1 LENEMS
7 GVLVVTGAGRGIGAA
22 CARLGARDGFH
33 VCVNYARSREPAEQ
47 VVAEIRAAGG
57 EAIAVQADVSRRDE
71 AARLF
76 ETVDRELGAIS
87 ALINNAGVTGPLVAV
102 EDLDAAALDHVFGTN
117 VYGMFWCCAEAVRR
131 MSRKHGGAGGAIVNI
146 GSIASRYGGMAGMVA
161 YAASKGAVD
170 SFTLGLAKEAG
181 PQGIRVNC
189 VRPGTTRTDI
199 LAPLGGQAME
209 ERVAA
214 ATPLGRLGLPEEI
227 AEAAVWL
234 VSDKASFAHGAF
246 FDISGGR

>member
-1 LENEMS
+1 MR

-22 CARLGARDGFH
+22 CARLGAREGFR
-33 VCVNYARSREPAEQ
+33 VCVNYARSREAAEQ
-47 VVAEIRAAGG
+47 VVADIRAAGG
-57 EAIAVQADVSRRDE
+57 EAIAVHGDVSRRED

-76 ETVDRELGAIS
+76 ATVDREFGTVT

-102 EDLDAAALDHVFGTN
+102 EDIDAAGLDHVFGTN
-117 VYGMFWCCAEAVRR
+117 VYSMFWCCAEAVRR
-131 MSRKHGGAGGAIVNI
+131 MSRRHGGVGGAIVNI

-189 VRPGTTRTDI
+189 LRPGTTQTDI
-199 LAPLGGQAME
+199 LAPLGGDAMA

-214 ATPLGRLGLPEEI
+214 ATPLGRLGRPEEI